1 MRRRRGT
8 LGQQAEVPSGPTAQ
22 RHKRRRVDHLRG
34 LDRRRAPGPRLPRG
48 RALPAA
54 VRRGHG
60 RRGEDVV
67 RAGQR
72 AGGGQHPRE
81 FDPSRTTWTKAG
93 EPFLRE
99 PGTARRE
106 LAESANLFPR
116 LGQPANIAQ
125 AAVHLASDE
134 SAWVTGQ
141 RLAVDG
147 GYLVS
152 GAAGLP
158 EPEAQAVMRNLLD
171 GVMERDDQRD

>member
-1 MRRRRGT
+1 M
-8 LGQQAEVPSGPTAQ
+8 LY
-22 RHKRRRVDHLRG
+22 L
-34 LDRRRAPGPRLPRG
+34 LPY
-48 RALPAA
+48 A
-54 VRRGHG
+54 VGK
-60 RRGEDVV
+60 
-67 RAGQR
+67 
-72 AGGGQHPRE
+72 AGGARMSSVLTNELAADNIRVNSIHPG
-81 FDPSRTTWTKAG
+81 TTWTKAG

-99 PGTARRE
+99 PGTARCE

-116 LGQPANIAQ
+116 LGQLADIAQ
-125 AAVHLASDE
+125 AAVYLASDE

-171 GVMERDDQRD
+171 GVMERDDQWA